1 MAQKIQITL
10 DGGSLKARHFATALF
25 RAGLPPCVVHEDVY
39 IPDELQARLVA
50 AITALA
56 ALNAE
61 RLEEL
66 AMDAA
71 AQHRVSTGTNRK
83 KVTGELRS

>member
-10 DGGSLKARHFATALF
+10 DGGSLTARHFATAMF
-25 RAGLPPCVVHEDVY
+25 RAGLPCVVHEDVY
-39 IPDELQARLVA
+39 IPDELLARLVGD
-50 AITALA
+50 ITALA

-83 KVTGELRS
+83 RVTGELRS